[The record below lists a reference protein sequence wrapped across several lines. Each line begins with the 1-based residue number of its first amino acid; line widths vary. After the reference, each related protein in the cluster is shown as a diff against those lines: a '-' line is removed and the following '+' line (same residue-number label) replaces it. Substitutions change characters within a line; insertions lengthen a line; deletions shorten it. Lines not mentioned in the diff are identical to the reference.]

1 MKKSKLTEN
10 QTFKNL
16 ISKLRK
22 MIIDKQNDKIP
33 DCLDC
38 GFNNSRS
45 DG

>member
-22 MIIDKQNDKIP
+22 MIIDKQNDKIA
-33 DCLDC
+33 DTTDYA
-38 GFNNSRS
+38 FNNSRG